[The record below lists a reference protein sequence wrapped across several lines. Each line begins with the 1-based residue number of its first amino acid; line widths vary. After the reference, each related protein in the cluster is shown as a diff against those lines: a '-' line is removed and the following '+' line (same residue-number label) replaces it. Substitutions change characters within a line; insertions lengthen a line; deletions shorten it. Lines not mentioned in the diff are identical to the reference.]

1 MESGELEPRVARLE
15 RDALDLRDQVR
26 ANAQEAAAARVLAG
40 AADRDVGEMHADIRA
55 LRTELRTEIQD
66 VRTELR
72 TEIQDVRTEI
82 QDVRTELRTEI
93 QDVRTELRQFRQATA
108 GSFNAMRSDFVDLR
122 DHVDAGFVA
131 IRGKLDAAAAGQ
143 QQIVELIGA
152 LIDTRDE

>member
-82 QDVRTELRTEI
+82 QDVRTELR
-93 QDVRTELRQFRQATA
+93 QFRQATA

-122 DHVDAGFVA
+122 DHVDAGFIA

>member
-1 MESGELEPRVARLE
+1 MEYGELEPRVARLE

-82 QDVRTELRTEI
+82 QDVRTELR
-93 QDVRTELRQFRQATA
+93 QFRQATA

-122 DHVDAGFVA
+122 DHVDAGFIA

>member
-1 MESGELEPRVARLE
+1 MEYGELEPRVARLE

-82 QDVRTELRTEI
+82 QDVRTELR
-93 QDVRTELRQFRQATA
+93 QFRQATA

>member
-82 QDVRTELRTEI
+82 QDVRTELR
-93 QDVRTELRQFRQATA
+93 QFRQATA